1 MPAKRKKGKALA
13 KKPAKKTTG
22 VTTKPEVGEL
32 VPQPHG
38 GALRYGGTNKGGPG
52 RPKDMVKELARKATL
67 DVVIPRATEIAKG
80 EDFIE
85 KRRKPGGVGVEL
97 EMTPSVKDQ
106 IKASELVTKLGAEP
120 TSIKGAIGAEFGEDG
135 TVRRFT
141 LVLGEMHGDD

>member
-97 EMTPSVKDQ
+97 EMTPSLRDQ
-106 IKASELVTKLGAEP
+106 LSAMKLLSDLGKEP
-120 TSIKGAIGAEFGEDG
+120 IPIKGAIGAEFGDDG

-141 LVLGEMHGDD
+141 ITLGEVGE